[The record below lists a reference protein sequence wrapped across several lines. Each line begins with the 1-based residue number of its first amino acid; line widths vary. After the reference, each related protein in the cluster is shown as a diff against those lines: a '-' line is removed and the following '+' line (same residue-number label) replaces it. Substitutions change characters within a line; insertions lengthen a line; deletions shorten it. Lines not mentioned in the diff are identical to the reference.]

1 MFNLSV
7 SFLFRE
13 ECFFIFKFDSYN
25 KIIIIIIIIIIV
37 IIIIIMAII
46 MIIIIIK
53 TQLYFEYRPLID
65 NSFKSFK
72 QINAPGNYEWIY
84 RNNNIFAK
92 HDE

>member
-7 SFLFRE
+7 SFLCRE

-25 KIIIIIIIIIIV
+25 KIIIIIIIIIV
-37 IIIIIMAII
+37 IIIIMAII

-72 QINAPGNYEWIY
+72 QINAPGN
-84 RNNNIFAK
+84 
-92 HDE
+92 

>member
-25 KIIIIIIIIIIV
+25 KIIIIIIIIVI

-72 QINAPGNYEWIY
+72 QINAPGNYERIY
-84 RNNNIFAK
+84 RMYNMFAK

>member
-1 MFNLSV
+1 
-7 SFLFRE
+7 
-13 ECFFIFKFDSYN
+13 
-25 KIIIIIIIIIIV
+25 
-37 IIIIIMAII
+37 MAII

-65 NSFKSFK
+65 NSCKSFK